1 MIAVT
6 GGTGFIG
13 SHVTRAAL
21 AGGRR
26 VRVLARDPQ
35 GAQTLLKLGAELA
48 QADIHDPESLEAA
61 FRGTEVVIHLV
72 GIIQEKGR
80 NTFDAV
86 HHRGAV
92 HVVEAAKAAGVRR
105 LIHMSALG
113 TRPGARSE
121 YHRTKWLGEEA
132 VRQSGLD
139 WTIHRPSIV
148 YGKGDGFTTQ
158 FVSLIRKSPVLPV
171 PGDGRNRMQPV
182 WVGDVV
188 SCFLQSLDRAATHG
202 QTYELGGPRAYT
214 MDEILDHLL
223 RALGKR
229 RLKLH
234 VPLSVLRLNAAVLER
249 VLPSP
254 PVTRDQLLMLEEDN
268 VCDTSAMRHDFDVEM
283 PDLREGLKRALG

>member
-1 MIAVT
+1 MIAIT

-13 SHVTRAAL
+13 SHVTRTAL

-35 GAQTLLKLGAELA
+35 RAQGLLQLGAEVA
-48 QADIHDPESLEAA
+48 RGDIQDPESLTSA
-61 FRGTEVVIHLV
+61 FRGVEAVVHLV
-72 GIIQEKGR
+72 GIIQEKDR

-86 HHRGAV
+86 HHQGTV
-92 HVVEAAKAAGVRR
+92 HVVGAAKALGIRR

-113 TRPGARSE
+113 TRPNARSQ

-132 VRQSGLD
+132 VRASGLD

-148 YGKGDGFTTQ
+148 YGRGDGFLTR
-158 FVSLIRKSPVLPV
+158 FRSLIRSSPVLPV

-182 WVGDVV
+182 WVGDVAA
-188 SCFLQSLDRAATHG
+188 CFLQCLDRAGTVG
-202 QTYELGGPRAYT
+202 RTYELGGPRVYT
-214 MDEILDHLL
+214 LDEILDHLL
-223 RALGKR
+223 DALGKR

-234 VPLSVLRLNAAVLER
+234 VPLPVLRLNAAVLER
-249 VLPSP
+249 LLPSP

-268 VCDTSAMRHDFDVEM
+268 VCDTTAMRRDFDVEM
-283 PDLREGLKRALG
+283 PDLPEGLRKVLA